1 MVLRARHRFNG
12 VIYARASTHLG
23 NSLVLFYPQGD
34 PDSAPIPGSIKEIYS
49 IGGKTSFAVC
59 RYHKPA
65 LMDTDPFSQW
75 PEFPAQIWSTKGDN
89 QLLERVD
96 VLWVHSHFAQLSIS
110 NENVVVLD
118 LIQI

>member
-1 MVLRARHRFNG
+1 
-12 VIYARASTHLG
+12 
-23 NSLVLFYPQGD
+23 
-34 PDSAPIPGSIKEIYS
+34 
-49 IGGKTSFAVC
+49 
-59 RYHKPA
+59 
-65 LMDTDPFSQW
+65 MDTDPFSQW